1 METSIAGNKWGTLLY
16 MVQSEEGGLV
26 RESVGQSSVRILLLT
41 ISISLYA
48 ATLYPAEAAEDL
60 SASAVSEGETCDVPD
75 VCFQSAALPKERLGK
90 ALTKDQVFSLKIERL
105 QQLMDRFPSTV
116 WAKRAGLLSGVLLME
131 RNPADA
137 IEFFRKA
144 QQDFP
149 VLEDYLRF
157 WIGEASLNLGDAKQA
172 AVMLESIPL
181 AAPDSNI
188 LTKAAYRT
196 GEAWYQASSCPEA
209 MNWFSKALALSEK
222 EPETPQAYLRVGACQ
237 LRENNIAGGRETLT
251 HLWVRFP
258 YTPEAKEADA
268 LLASNLGGVQ
278 WIVQPEE
285 RLSRAQAYLSQAFH
299 AEAIEELK
307 KFLAADPRSP
317 RQAEAKLKIGIALVR
332 LKQYEQAQETFQAL
346 AKGRGAESQEAAVW
360 LALVHLRQG
369 KGDKLLQ
376 AARALPSSSLSPEQ
390 KGQIALFAGI
400 WLEDHEK
407 YDEAIA
413 RYRQIAREGEPG
425 AQRAGGQ
432 WRVGWAYYRTGRYR
446 EAAEALRVLT
456 EQYDSDYEPQAL
468 YWMGRAAEQSQDPQ
482 AQEFYRQLCQRYR
495 YTYYCQ
501 LARERTTTLD
511 GGEATPETPSA
522 GSGSS
527 ANGDSGQPG
536 MTRTDIE
543 QQTAYRRAIELKTLG
558 LDVDAAREVDA
569 LTDRYAQDPDVLIAL
584 STLLNDV
591 GAYHHALRLARARF
605 REKLERTGE
614 AVVPSLWTVAY
625 PTGLLPMIKMQG
637 ANGVDPYL
645 VAAIIRE
652 ESQYDEKAISRVGA
666 IGLMQV
672 MPATANNVAKRI
684 GLPAVGRDDLF
695 DQETN
700 IRIGVRYMEQL
711 LEQFSGNIV
720 YAIASYNA
728 GPIAVGKW
736 IAQYRNRSQD
746 EFVELIPYRETRQ
759 YVKRVLRSYR
769 EYVRLGRVSK
779 PNLS

>member
-1 METSIAGNKWGTLLY
+1 MEASIAGNKWGTLLY
-16 MVQSEEGGLV
+16 MVHSEEEALV
-26 RESVGQSSVRILLLT
+26 RDRVGQSLLLILLLT
-41 ISISLYA
+41 IGISLYA
-48 ATLYPAEAAEDL
+48 ALLYPAEAGEEL
-60 SASAVSEGETCDVPD
+60 SVPAVNENETCDAPD
-75 VCFQSAALPKERLGK
+75 VCFQLAALPKERLGQ
-90 ALTKDQVFSLKIERL
+90 ALTKEQVFSLKIERL
-105 QQLMDRFPSTV
+105 QRLMDRFPSTV
-116 WAKRAGLLSGVLLME
+116 WAKRAGLLSGVLLIE
-131 RNPADA
+131 RNPAGA
-137 IEFFRKA
+137 MEFLRKA

-149 VLEDYLRF
+149 VLDDYLRF

-188 LTKAAYRT
+188 MTKAAYRT
-196 GEAWYQASSCPEA
+196 GEAWYQASNCPEA
-209 MNWFSKALALSEK
+209 MSWFSKAMALSEK

-251 HLWVRFP
+251 QLWVRFP
-258 YTPEAKEADA
+258 YTPDAKEADA
-268 LLASNLGGVQ
+268 LLASNLGGVP
-278 WIVQPEE
+278 WIVQPED

-317 RQAEAKLKIGIALVR
+317 RQAEAKLKIGIAQVR
-332 LKQYEQAQETFQAL
+332 LKQYEQAQETFRAL
-346 AKGRGAESQEAAVW
+346 AKGSGSESQEAAVW
-360 LALVHLRQG
+360 LARVYLRQG
-369 KGDKLLQ
+369 EGDKLLQ
-376 AARALPSSSLSPEQ
+376 AARALPSSSLSAEQ

-407 YDEAIA
+407 FDEAIA
-413 RYRQIAREGEPG
+413 RYRQIAQEGEPG
-425 AQRAGGQ
+425 SQRAGGQ
-432 WRVGWAYYRTGRYR
+432 WRVGWGYYQTGRFR
-446 EAAEALRVLT
+446 EAVGALRVLT
-456 EQYDSDYEPQAL
+456 EQHDSDFEPQAL
-468 YWMGRAAEQSQDPQ
+468 YWMARAGEQSQEPQ

-501 LARERTTTLD
+501 LARERTAILD
-511 GGEATPETPSA
+511 VGETMPETSAA
-522 GSGSS
+522 GSASS
-527 ANGDSGQPG
+527 TNSDSARPRV
-536 MTRTDIE
+536 TRADIE

-558 LDVDAAREVDA
+558 LDVDATREVAA

-584 STLLNDV
+584 STLLNEV

-637 ANGVDPYL
+637 AKGVDPYL

-684 GLPAVGRDDLF
+684 GLPPVGRDDLF
-695 DQETN
+695 DRETN

-711 LEQFSGNIV
+711 LEQFSGNVV
-720 YAIASYNA
+720 YAVASYNA

-736 IAQYRNRSQD
+736 IVQHHNRSQD
-746 EFVELIPYRETRQ
+746 EFVELIPYQETRQ

-769 EYVRLGRVSK
+769 EYVRLGRAPK